1 MRRAFVD
8 GLVALAAED
17 ERVAIL
23 TGDLGF
29 QVFDEFI
36 ARFPERYINV
46 GIAEA
51 QVVCAAA
58 GMARVGFR
66 PFAYSIASFMTARP
80 FEQIRFAVAYPRL
93 PVVFVGAGGGYCYAQ
108 SGVSH
113 HAPDDFALMGLIPG
127 MTVVAPGDPHEVKE
141 LLPQLVRLDGPSY
154 IRIGKFGEPAY
165 EAESPIILGK
175 GRILRPGRRM
185 AVLTTGETAP
195 IALDALQRL
204 APDGIVPTV
213 CQFHTLRPL
222 DTALLGELAAAGH
235 TTFVCVEECSPQ
247 GGLHQQ
253 VALWIQ
259 SSGLPIRHVRLGP
272 PDEFVLGN
280 PDRNALRASCGF
292 DAAGIA
298 GACQC
303 AWLFN

>member
-8 GLVALAAED
+8 TLTELAAAD
-17 ERVAIL
+17 DRVAIL

-29 QVFDEFI
+29 QVFDRFI
-36 ARFPERYINV
+36 ERFPDRYVNV

-58 GMARVGFR
+58 GMARAGFR

-80 FEQIRFAVAYPRL
+80 FEQIRFAVGYPRL

-127 MTVVAPGDPHEVKE
+127 MTVVSPGDPHEVHD
-141 LLPQLVRLDGPSY
+141 LLPQLVQLDGPSY

-165 EAESPIILGK
+165 EADFPIVLGK
-175 GRILRPGRRM
+175 GRILRPGRKV
-185 AVLTTGETAP
+185 AILTAGETAP

-204 APDGIVPTV
+204 APDGISPTV

-222 DTALLGELAAAGH
+222 DTAMLAELAAARH
-235 TTFVCVEECSPQ
+235 TAFVCAEECSPQ

-259 SSGLPIRHVRLGP
+259 SAGLPIRHVRLGP

-280 PDRNALRASCGF
+280 PDRNAFRAACGF

-298 GACQC
+298 DACRR
-303 AWLFN
+303 AWHAT

>member
-8 GLVALAAED
+8 TLTEMAARD
-17 ERVAIL
+17 DRVAIL

-29 QVFDEFI
+29 QVFDGFI
-36 ARFPERYINV
+36 ARFPDRYVNV

-58 GMARVGFR
+58 GMARVGFC

-165 EAESPIILGK
+165 EAESPIVLGK
-175 GRILRPGRRM
+175 GRILRPGRRV

-204 APDGIVPTV
+204 APDGIAPTV

-259 SSGLPIRHVRLGP
+259 SAGLPVRHVRLGP

-280 PDRNALRASCGF
+280 PDRNAFRATCGF
-292 DAAGIA
+292 DADGIA
-298 GACQC
+298 GACRT
-303 AWLFN
+303 AWTST